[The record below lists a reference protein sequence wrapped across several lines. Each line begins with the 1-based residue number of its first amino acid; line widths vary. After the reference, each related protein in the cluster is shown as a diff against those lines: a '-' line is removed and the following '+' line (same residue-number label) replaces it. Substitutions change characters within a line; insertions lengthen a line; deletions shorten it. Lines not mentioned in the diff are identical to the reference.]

1 MRTDRHNGE
10 RARERGRRL
19 FNNRRQTACCRR
31 PIRNDSSFHHRA
43 SVNFEAVPEITRG
56 CENVFFWKPWLRKRS
71 LSYYLEGGKI
81 SKVPSSAR
89 SRCYSSV
96 RGRRRKLGLS
106 GEVKKP
112 RTMQKQFGSLQTLEL
127 WRGGWENSIRFR
139 VFAKAEH
146 IGKGI
151 SDLCSLLNGRAE

>member
-1 MRTDRHNGE
+1 MKAPFLHSSHLSLCTIQSPELRYSPDVRTRTDIT
-10 RARERGRRL
+10 ASERGRRL

-31 PIRNDSSFHHRA
+31 PIRNDSSFQHRE
-43 SVNFEAVPEITRG
+43 SVNLEAVSEITRG
-56 CENVFFWKPWLRKRS
+56 CKNAQMKGLRNGS

-106 GEVKKP
+106 RKVEKP
-112 RTMQKQFGSLQTLEL
+112 HTMQKQFGSLQTLEL
-127 WRGGWENSIRFR
+127 WREG
-139 VFAKAEH
+139 
-146 IGKGI
+146 
-151 SDLCSLLNGRAE
+151 